1 MQCQRKTLHT
11 GAFLYPE
18 PMSDSTE
25 KIPEQ
30 EKFTK
35 ALASLL
41 KADPKRIREAEAKAE
56 TKPSSLHKRYKFV
69 PVEDQP

>member
-1 MQCQRKTLHT
+1 
-11 GAFLYPE
+11 
-18 PMSDSTE
+18 MSDSTE